1 MVKSGFWLDHFSKKL
16 YLSGL
21 TGTWSILEYYLW
33 TAILEFHMLSTWQ
46 VLVIFSEYSRTW
58 DPYID
63 KGESLKAA
71 TKTGRGCI
79 G

>member
-1 MVKSGFWLDHFSKKL
+1 MVKSGFGPDHFSMKL

-21 TGTWSILEYYLW
+21 TPTSSILEYYFW
-33 TAILEFHMLSTWQ
+33 TAMLEFHMLSTWQ
-46 VLVIFSEYSRTW
+46 VLVIFSKYSRTW